1 MKFTFIDKKLP
12 YPTLSTS
19 MQKRSVNLT
28 LLCRMRNFV
37 TYEIERGRH
46 KVELTVRSS
55 GLYFRVSET
64 TNDMYASIDSAVA
77 AIEKQIHRN
86 KTRLEKK
93 LRSGAF
99 AKDAVPAS
107 GYYTEDEDEEE
118 FKIIRTKTF
127 SMKPMPPEEAVLQMN
142 LLEHD
147 FYAFRNSAN
156 EDSPSSIAE
165 KTAITDLSILTTPD
179 PCTRDSCAVRSRLP
193 RRPCLT
199 ARSPSDA

>member
-1 MKFTFIDKKLP
+1 MKFTFIDKKIAIP
-12 YPTLSTS
+12 ETLNEYA
-19 MQKRSVNLT
+19 QKKIGKLERYFKQDAES
-28 LLCRMRNFV
+28 FV
-37 TYEIERGRH
+37 TYGIERGRH
-46 KVELTVRSS
+46 TVELTVRSS

-77 AIEKQIHRN
+77 AIERQIHRN

-107 GYYTEDEDEEE
+107 GYYTEDDNEDE

-127 SMKPMPPEEAVLQMN
+127 SMKPMAPEEAVLQMT

-156 EDSPSSIAE
+156 QG
-165 KTAITDLSILTTPD
+165 KF
-179 PCTRDSCAVRSRLP
+179 AVVY
-193 RRPCLT
+193 RRKDGNFGLIN
-199 ARSPSDA
+199 SDDT